1 MYCNTCVQSLRSAI
15 YIIIYTDSCTA
26 QGDIRLYNSNGN
38 PREGHVEVCLN
49 GMWGGVCMKNWDTVD
64 AEVVCFLL
72 GFLASGMLGK
82 NLVQLL

>member
-1 MYCNTCVQSLRSAI
+1 MCSIIEISYI
-15 YIIIYTDSCTA
+15 YNYIHR
-26 QGDIRLYNSNGN
+26 QLYYPRVYSSNGN

-64 AEVVCFLL
+64 AEAVCSQL

-82 NLVQLL
+82 YFVQLL